1 MRRRVRSLVM
11 MGRARKS
18 GASSP
23 LLRAA
28 ETTFHPQDVAEVS
41 NGYFWD
47 PYADAI
53 GLGTVDFR
61 VREGNGHST
70 FDLIQAT
77 VANQPTV
84 LAENGGT
91 QFRMGKAGSA
101 NPAFLA
107 TAAVV
112 QAGWTG
118 ATYLGMWLRLPDAL
132 GIITSSTTTYFQHSL
147 TTGNQRRLILGS
159 NNSATNSLD
168 RLLVVASVDGIS
180 NGTNTNFD
188 TPFDGGVGPSAAA
201 DWVWVEQVIDP
212 VLLLG
217 GSVTAD
223 KVKLF
228 FNFVQQTQT
237 VAPTVDFT
245 GLFDGAALIKV
256 ASGST
261 NGTANS
267 DTTDWAAC
275 YYANGIPSLA
285 NRVRL
290 ANHRNP
296 TGVAFA

>member
-1 MRRRVRSLVM
+1 MRRRVRSLGM

-53 GLGTVDFR
+53 GLGTADFR

-84 LAENGGT
+84 LTENGGT
-91 QFRMGKAGSA
+91 QFRMRKAA
-101 NPAFLA
+101 DPNPAKIA
-107 TAAVV
+107 MSAGVA
-112 QAGWTG
+112 AGWTG
-118 ATYLGMWLRLPDAL
+118 ATYIGMWLRLPVD
-132 GIITSSTTTYFQHSL
+132 
-147 TTGNQRRLILGS
+147 TTGVNNLFLHATTGGLSRITFTTINGTPDIFRVNLID
-159 NNSATNSLD
+159 AAQAFTNSQFSTPFADLGWHWTEAIFD
-168 RLLVVASVDGIS
+168 PLLV
-180 NGTNTNFD
+180 
-188 TPFDGGVGPSAAA
+188 
-201 DWVWVEQVIDP
+201 
-212 VLLLG
+212 LG
-217 GSVTAD
+217 GSGPND
-223 KVKLF
+223 YVK
-228 FNFVQQTQT
+228 
-237 VAPTVDFT
+237 A
-245 GLFDGAALIKV
+245 FDGFVALTRTATATHPAAIADV
-256 ASGST
+256 AAAVRLAQSNSGSAT
-261 NGTANS
+261 
-267 DTTDWAAC
+267 DTDDYDWAAC